1 MRHAALHDTF
11 LIWPSDITEVWLKK
25 IVADKTLKFS
35 SMFAAGD
42 GKRLA
47 EYKLPASPVWG
58 GMATAGG
65 QLFISTRDGDIVCM
79 GRRQENEKRLWVS
92 LHSENKV

>member
-1 MRHAALHDTF
+1 M
-11 LIWPSDITEVWLKK
+11 
-25 IVADKTLKFS
+25 ADKTLKFS

-47 EYKLPASPVWG
+47 EYKLPTSLVWE

-79 GRRQENEKRLWVS
+79 GRRQENEKRL
-92 LHSENKV
+92 